1 MFISIDGT
9 DGAGKATQTKLLA
22 ERVRAA
28 GREAAVLSFPRY
40 DTPVGAAIKR
50 LLTGERHIIKAGSVE
65 SVSITAGA
73 SATMYETD
81 DEDEALIL
89 QSLFLTD
96 KADAITEIVD
106 HLNDGTVVIC
116 DRWIESALCYGPAD
130 GLDPDWLE
138 RIHFPMLNA
147 DLSIFLD
154 VSPQEALRRRPEA
167 RDRFER
173 DREKQARVYANYLD
187 LWKCDVGGLT
197 IVQSDPYQYYA
208 RVDGEG
214 TIEEVTDRL
223 FKEVVKVPTWT
234 EEIEHVAEKGPAS

>member
-1 MFISIDGT
+1 MFIVLEGLDAS
-9 DGAGKATQTKLLA
+9 GKATQSKLLA

-40 DTPVGAAIKR
+40 DTPVGAVIKR
-50 LLTGERHIIKAGSVE
+50 LLTGDIAVTYEH
-65 SVSITAGA
+65 SIDSSDHTIDGTVVARPA
-73 SATMYETD
+73 PE
-81 DEDEALIL
+81 EALVL
-89 QSLFLTD
+89 QSLMLTD

-116 DRWIESALCYGPAD
+116 DRWIDSARCYGPAD

-154 VSPQEALRRRPEA
+154 VSPVEALRRRPDA

-234 EEIEHVAEKGPAS
+234 EEIEHVVEKGPAS

>member
-1 MFISIDGT
+1 MLISIEGT

-28 GREAAVLSFPRY
+28 GREAVVLSFPRY

-50 LLTGERHIIKAGSVE
+50 LLAGGKMMQMRDTEGGGLGCLGLS
-65 SVSITAGA
+65 
-73 SATMYETD
+73 

-89 QSLFLTD
+89 QALMLTD

-130 GLDPDWLE
+130 GLDADWLE
-138 RIHFPMLNA
+138 RIHFPMLSA

-154 VSPQEALRRRPEA
+154 VPPEEALRRRPEA

-173 DREKQARVYANYLD
+173 DREKQARVHANYVA
-187 LWKCDVGGLT
+187 LWKCDVGGVT
-197 IVQSDPYQYYA
+197 IVQTDPYQYFA
-208 RVDGEG
+208 RVNGEG
-214 TIEEVTDRL
+214 AVSEVSDRI
-223 FKEVVKVPTWT
+223 FHEVVQVPAWS
-234 EEIEHVAEKGPAS
+234 EEIEHVVEKGPAS